1 MSGTYL
7 ANVWQPATGNLQLNS
22 EMTLMRKILAA
33 VAALTL
39 AGCATLGL
47 GSFKEPIVHF
57 NDAKIR
63 GLGLSGGSVD
73 VVLSVYNP
81 NRFDLNATRLTYKL
95 FVENNQLGT
104 GALDNA
110 FKVGNNDSTYVTIPI
125 DFTYAGLGAA
135 GRELLTKG
143 TVNYRVTGD
152 FTVATPL
159 GNFTRPYDQT
169 GRFSS
174 FGGSSR

>member
-1 MSGTYL
+1 MKK
-7 ANVWQPATGNLQLNS
+7 
-22 EMTLMRKILAA
+22 KIG
-33 VAALTL
+33 VAALAFLL
-39 AGCATLGL
+39 AGCASLGL
-47 GSFKEPIVHF
+47 GGFKEPLVHF

-95 FVENNQLGT
+95 YVENNELGT
-104 GALDNA
+104 GALNNA
-110 FKVGNNDSTYVTIPI
+110 FRVADNDSTYVTIPI

-143 TVNYRVTGD
+143 TINYRVTGD
-152 FTVATPL
+152 FTVSTPL

-174 FGGSSR
+174 FGRTSQNRQ

>member
-1 MSGTYL
+1 
-7 ANVWQPATGNLQLNS
+7 
-22 EMTLMRKILAA
+22 MRKYFA
-33 VAALTL
+33 VAAMFAV
-39 AGCATLGL
+39 AGCASLGL
-47 GSFKEPIVHF
+47 GSFKEPLVHF
-57 NDAKIR
+57 NDAKLR

-104 GALDNA
+104 GQLNNA
-110 FKVGNNDSTYVTIPI
+110 FRVGNNDSTYVTIPI

-135 GRELLTKG
+135 GRELLTRG
-143 TVNYRVTGD
+143 TINYRVTGD
-152 FTVATPL
+152 FTVSTPL

-174 FGGSSR
+174 FGRTSQTR

>member
-1 MSGTYL
+1 
-7 ANVWQPATGNLQLNS
+7 
-22 EMTLMRKILAA
+22 MRKYFA
-33 VAALTL
+33 VAAMLAV
-39 AGCATLGL
+39 AGCASLGL
-47 GSFKEPIVHF
+47 GSFKEPLVHF
-57 NDAKIR
+57 NDAKLR

-104 GALDNA
+104 GQLNNA
-110 FKVGNNDSTYVTIPI
+110 FRVGNNDSTYVTIPI

-135 GRELLTKG
+135 GRELLTRG
-143 TVNYRVTGD
+143 TINYRVTGD
-152 FTVATPL
+152 FTVSTPL

-174 FGGSSR
+174 FGRTSQTR

>member
-1 MSGTYL
+1 
-7 ANVWQPATGNLQLNS
+7 
-22 EMTLMRKILAA
+22 MRRRIA
-33 VAALTL
+33 VTTIAALAL
-39 AGCATLGL
+39 GGCASLGL
-47 GSFKEPIVHF
+47 GGFREPIVHF

-81 NRFDLNATRLTYKL
+81 NKFDLNATRLTYKL
-95 FVENNQLGT
+95 LVENSELGT
-104 GALDNA
+104 GALVNA
-110 FKVGNNDSTYVTIPI
+110 FKVKDNDSTYVTIPV

-135 GRELLTKG
+135 GRELLTRG

-152 FTVATPL
+152 FTVSTPI
-159 GNFTRPYDQT
+159 GSFTRPYDQT

-174 FGGSSR
+174 FGRTSQSR